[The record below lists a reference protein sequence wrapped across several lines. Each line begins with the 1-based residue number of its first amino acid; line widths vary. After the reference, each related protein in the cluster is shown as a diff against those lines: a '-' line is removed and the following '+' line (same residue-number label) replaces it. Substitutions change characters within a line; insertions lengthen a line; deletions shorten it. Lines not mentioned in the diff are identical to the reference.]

1 MARVPLI
8 NPISGKVTAY
18 VFMLEIRLEFAG
30 WTGIWSI
37 EHCFSWGLPLLN
49 TLRARRHPS
58 CYPRVMAHFHAIILA
73 AGRSARMGREKSS
86 LPWLKG
92 LPLLLWMVE
101 ELSVAGWSPVVV
113 LRPEHFA
120 FWEFALPKGCA
131 VANPEPDRGKTTSL
145 AAGLHHV
152 PPDSKWL
159 LLTAVDQP
167 RPAALYR
174 RLREAAQAHSGRI
187 LVPDRLGGRGHPV
200 VLAGS
205 LRNQLLALDEG
216 SQGLRGFLDAHR
228 EETYRLPDC
237 NPAWLRWDLNTPGV
251 YEEALA
257 FFQSQLTERDQP
269 LNPP

>member
-1 MARVPLI
+1 
-8 NPISGKVTAY
+8 
-18 VFMLEIRLEFAG
+18 
-30 WTGIWSI
+30 
-37 EHCFSWGLPLLN
+37 
-49 TLRARRHPS
+49 
-58 CYPRVMAHFHAIILA
+58 MAHFHAIILA

>member
-1 MARVPLI
+1 
-8 NPISGKVTAY
+8 
-18 VFMLEIRLEFAG
+18 
-30 WTGIWSI
+30 
-37 EHCFSWGLPLLN
+37 
-49 TLRARRHPS
+49 
-58 CYPRVMAHFHAIILA
+58 MAHFHAIILA

-131 VANPEPDRGKTTSL
+131 VVNPEPDRGKTTSL
-145 AAGLHHV
+145 ATGLHHV
-152 PPDSKWL
+152 PPDAKWL

-167 RPAALYR
+167 RPPALYR
-174 RLREAAQAHSGRI
+174 RLREAAQTHSGGI
-187 LVPDRLGGRGHPV
+187 IVPDRLGGRGHPV

-216 SQGLRGFLDAHR
+216 SQGLRGLLDVHR
-228 EETYRLPDC
+228 EETCRLPDC
-237 NPAWLRWDLNTPGV
+237 NPAWLRWDLNTPGA

-257 FFQSQLTERDQP
+257 FFRSQLTERDC
-269 LNPP
+269 

>member
-1 MARVPLI
+1 
-8 NPISGKVTAY
+8 
-18 VFMLEIRLEFAG
+18 
-30 WTGIWSI
+30 
-37 EHCFSWGLPLLN
+37 
-49 TLRARRHPS
+49 
-58 CYPRVMAHFHAIILA
+58 MAHFHAIILA

-152 PPDSKWL
+152 PPDTKWL

-174 RLREAAQAHSGRI
+174 RLREAAQAHGGRI